1 MDDLHLVLSIRLSRI
16 KTNDCYLNKWF
27 VQKIKNRDIISQ
39 TLFGT

>member
-16 KTNDCYLNKWF
+16 KANDCYLNKWF
-27 VQKIKNRDIISQ
+27 VQKIKKRDIISQ